1 MSRSP
6 DRPVRPPR
14 PHFPLRTRFSRAA
27 VPYWI
32 GVALVAAITT
42 AVVAA
47 LLGRA
52 VEAEARYGR
61 TQPVAVARRTL
72 APGDPIGGSVT
83 VEEWPKTLVPDGAMT
98 AAPPDDRVVVADVV
112 EGEPLVASRVS
123 GGGGQGAAALVPPGH
138 RAIAVPLVVAGLPL
152 RLGDRVDLIATPGGG
167 DPSAVPFADGSL
179 DVTPAS
185 ADEVATGAVVVAVAD
200 ESVTVAVRSDD
211 APDVAMAVTT
221 GTIVVVLAGPPG

>member
-1 MSRSP
+1 
-6 DRPVRPPR
+6 
-14 PHFPLRTRFSRAA
+14 LRTRFSRAA

-32 GVALVAAITT
+32 GVALVAAITA

-72 APGDPIGGSVT
+72 APGDAVGGSIA
-83 VEEWPKTLVPDGAMT
+83 VEEWPKALVPDGAMT
-98 AAPPDDRVVVADVV
+98 DVPPDDRVVVADVA

-123 GGGGQGAAALVPPGH
+123 GGGGRGAAALVPPGH
-138 RAIAVPLVVAGLPL
+138 RAIAVPLLVAGLPL

-167 DPSAVPFADGSL
+167 DPSAVPITD
-179 DVTPAS
+179 DVLLPAE

-211 APDVAMAVTT
+211 APDVATAITT
-221 GTIVVVLAGPPG
+221 GTVVVALAGPPG